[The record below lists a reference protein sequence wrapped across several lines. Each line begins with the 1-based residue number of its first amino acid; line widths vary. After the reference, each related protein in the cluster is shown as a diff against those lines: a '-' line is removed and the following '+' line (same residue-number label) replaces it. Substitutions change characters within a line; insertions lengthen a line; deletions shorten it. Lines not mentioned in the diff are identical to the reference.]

1 MAIHYSLVVAILL
14 VAAEEVVL
22 VIDSVEVV
30 EVEVL
35 LVAVAAVDEDVVDA
49 EEQWAKQPGS

>member
-1 MAIHYSLVVAILL
+1 M
-14 VAAEEVVL
+14 AAEEVVL